1 MKVSFIGL
9 GIMGSRMAAN
19 LLKHDVELTVYN
31 RTTSAADELVKAGA
45 SLASSVAEAVKD
57 ADVVFSMLST
67 PEVVEQVAFGEEG
80 IVSNMKKGALWVDS
94 TTVNPSYSLSCH
106 ERAEAMGINFLDAP
120 VAGSKPQAAGAELI
134 FFVGGEEENLKKVEV
149 LMEHMSKKVLHVGEK
164 GKGSSLKMLVNAMLA
179 QSMLVF
185 AENVILGEKMG
196 LDKDFLLNFLPNLVV
211 AAPFTKFKAEMIRQN
226 NYEVQFPLEWM
237 QKDLELVSK
246 TGYELDQPLFMA
258 NLSKDLFA
266 LAKQNGLGRKDFS
279 AIYQYFAEN

>member
-9 GIMGSRMAAN
+9 GIMGSRMALN
-19 LLKHDVELTVYN
+19 LLKKGVELKVYN
-31 RTTSAADELVKAGA
+31 RTLSAADQLVKAGA
-45 SLASSVAEAVKD
+45 TLASSVVEAVKE
-57 ADVVFSMLST
+57 ADIVFSMLST
-67 PEVVEQVAFGEEG
+67 PEVVEQLVFGEEG
-80 IVSNMKKGALWVDS
+80 FIHQMKPAALWVDS
-94 TTVNPSYSLSCH
+94 TTVNPSFSLSCH
-106 ERAEAMGINFLDAP
+106 ERAEATGIAFLDAP

-134 FFVGGEEENLKKVEV
+134 FFVGGKEENLKKVEP
-149 LMEHMSKKVLHVGEK
+149 LMEHMSKKVLHAGEK

-185 AENVILGEKMG
+185 VENLILGEKMG
-196 LDKDFLLNFLPNLVV
+196 LDKGFLLNFLPNLAV

-226 NYEVQFPLEWM
+226 DYEVQFPLEWM

-246 TGYELDQPLFMA
+246 TGYELDQPLFMT